1 MLRYEG
7 LDHAVQCDDYIQTH
21 GRNTGCNLQNLRQA
35 EYIDFNVC
43 VNGSS
48 EATWLRPSYFTF
60 HLQNLGN
67 NDN

>member
-21 GRNTGCNLQNLRQA
+21 GRNTGCKLQNLRQA